1 LSGDRTAYQEHIG
14 VPGRPYELNS
24 EALGIIIRSEN
35 VDDFDIASIACAS
48 IRVVYPKRFAKG
60 LSAKTS

>member
-1 LSGDRTAYQEHIG
+1 LPGDRTANQEHIC
-14 VPGRPYELNS
+14 VPGRPYELDS

-35 VDDFDIASIACAS
+35 IDDFDIASIACAG
-48 IRVVYPKRFAKG
+48 ICVVHPKRLAKS